1 MILFKQFA
9 GKERGLSRRDDL
21 SEGGRE
27 GVGRR
32 GGQQA
37 GRVSVNT
44 LRKAKSTVAHLLLQ
58 KVEEAGVE
66 RGGGGG
72 GGGTAEWEV
81 HGPKEPK

>member
-1 MILFKQFA
+1 M
-9 GKERGLSRRDDL
+9 GE
-21 SEGGRE
+21 
-27 GVGRR
+27 

-37 GRVSVNT
+37 GSVSVNT

-58 KVEEAGVE
+58 KVEEVGVE

-72 GGGTAEWEV
+72 GGGDGGGGSAEWEV

>member
-1 MILFKQFA
+1 MILFMQFA
-9 GKERGLSRRDDL
+9 GKERGLSWRDNL
-21 SEGGRE
+21 SGG
-27 GVGRR
+27 V

-58 KVEEAGVE
+58 KVEAGVE

-72 GGGTAEWEV
+72 GGGSAEWEV